1 MRRFGGHGPIVMDS
15 RARFSRSSCLPK
27 GGKLSARVGIAYVRC
42 SSWGRVGDGC
52 PGQRPPMSL
61 EATRSF
67 VAISLRF
74 RYTTAPPGA
83 RWRSPDFCNAF
94 APERA
99 LKGMVN
105 SLILRQNAAG

>member
-1 MRRFGGHGPIVMDS
+1 MS
-15 RARFSRSSCLPK
+15 R
-27 GGKLSARVGIAYVRC
+27 
-42 SSWGRVGDGC
+42 
-52 PGQRPPMSL
+52 

-67 VAISLRF
+67 VAISVRVSIHNG
-74 RYTTAPPGA
+74 APGA

-105 SLILRQNAAG
+105 SLILQQNAPG

>member
-1 MRRFGGHGPIVMDS
+1 
-15 RARFSRSSCLPK
+15 
-27 GGKLSARVGIAYVRC
+27 
-42 SSWGRVGDGC
+42 
-52 PGQRPPMSL
+52 MSL

-67 VAISLRF
+67 VAISVRVSIHNG
-74 RYTTAPPGA
+74 APGA

-105 SLILRQNAAG
+105 SLILQQNAPG